1 MYSVGY
7 REAVLE
13 YLDNGHT
20 YREAC
25 KEFKINCATLCNW
38 VKRKRALNS
47 LEANYQGRKSIIN
60 LEELKKYVDANPD
73 AYQYEI
79 AEEFH
84 CAQSTICYNLN
95 KLGYTF
101 KKKPSDIKS
110 KTSQK

>member
-1 MYSVGY
+1 MCRLYYS
-7 REAVLE
+7 L
-13 YLDNGHT
+13 
-20 YREAC
+20 
-25 KEFKINCATLCNW
+25 ATLCKYGF
-38 VKRKRALNS
+38 KRKRELDS

-101 KKKPSDIKS
+101 KKKPTDIKS
-110 KTSQK
+110 KTPQK